1 MSIENNILGRKL
13 NSTLPPMG
21 LEAAVRRHHLPLDR
35 NVGRNMMEL
44 AFSKHSGANLAPSQE
59 NDPSTR
65 RQTRV
70 DELQSQVMKLAESM
84 RIAVIF
90 GGDKRQP
97 GAVINP
103 TYNPRHWKSYEA
115 VAEDIAAALRRIGFR
130 FVTTLPDDMNLG
142 DRLRRERVH
151 FAWLNSGGVQGIGSV
166 GHAAAMM
173 EMFGIPYVG
182 HNPLSAATMDS
193 KNVMKRDLM
202 LAGLPTAPFFVWHP
216 GRGPLDPTIDPRFRK
231 AFESHEGTFVVKPIS
246 GRASRDV
253 SAVDS
258 IECLHEAVEAVHKST
273 GNAVLIE
280 TYLPGREFC
289 VAVCGEVVARRGQLG
304 RMGQPFTFAAV
315 ERALDQDERIFTS
328 MDHRP
333 ITTDRVRQLTSDSDS
348 EVLSQLKQIARQV
361 YSEFDIETLI
371 RLDVRADTQGRLFIL
386 EANPK
391 PDLAAP
397 TDGRVSIVCAGLQ
410 NEGMRYDDLI
420 LSLIADRVDVLFTQ
434 RRAVVRHLASLLN

>member
-1 MSIENNILGRKL
+1 
-13 NSTLPPMG
+13 
-21 LEAAVRRHHLPLDR
+21 
-35 NVGRNMMEL
+35 MEL
-44 AFSKHSGANLAPSQE
+44 ALSKHHEANVAAERE

-70 DELQSQVMKLAESM
+70 DELQTQVMRLAESM

-90 GGDKRQP
+90 GGDKRLP

-130 FVTTLPDDMNLG
+130 FVTTLPDDMKLG
-142 DRLRRERVH
+142 DRLRRERIH

-202 LAGLPTAPFFVWHP
+202 LAGLPTAPFFVWQP
-216 GRGPLDPTIDPRFRK
+216 ARGAFDPVHDTRFRQI
-231 AFESHEGTFVVKPIS
+231 FGTYEGPFVVKPIS
-246 GRASRDV
+246 GRASHDV
-253 SAVDS
+253 SAVDGIDS
-258 IECLHEAVEAVHKST
+258 LHEAIEGVHKST
-273 GNAVLIE
+273 GNGVLIE

-289 VAVCGEVVARRGQLG
+289 VAVCGEVVARRGKLT
-304 RMGQPFTFAAV
+304 RMGEPFAFAAI
-315 ERALDQDERIFTS
+315 ERALDHDERIFTS

-333 ITTDRVRQLTSDSDS
+333 ITADRVRQLTSGSDAV
-348 EVLSQLKQIARQV
+348 VLNHLKQIARQV
-361 YSEFDIETLI
+361 YSEFEIETLI
-371 RLDVRADTQGRLFIL
+371 RLDVRADEQGRLFIL

-397 TDGRVSIVCAGLQ
+397 TENRVSIVCAGLQ
-410 NEGMRYDDLI
+410 SEGMSYDDLI
-420 LSLIADRVDVLFTQ
+420 LSLVADRIDVLFSQ
-434 RRAVVRHLASLLN
+434 RRAVVSHLAPLLN